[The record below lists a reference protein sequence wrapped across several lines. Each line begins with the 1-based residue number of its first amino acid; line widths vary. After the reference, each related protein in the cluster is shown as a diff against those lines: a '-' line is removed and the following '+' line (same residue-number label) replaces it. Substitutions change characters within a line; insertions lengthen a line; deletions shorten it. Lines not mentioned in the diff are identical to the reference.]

1 MTGMR
6 GEGRG
11 WGRGFRTRVGPQAPA
26 NEDEAQASRP
36 LAAPTSSPRLAP
48 SYTARPG
55 AGDVRA
61 AGLRAAERRPLPERG
76 GRGEAG
82 WRCRREGGKPAGVR
96 PPCALGEGELNAFQQ
111 TRREKK
117 SWSALQGLRAPFPS
131 ATSPQP
137 PHHPQRGPAARSTCS
152 GGNSRVAESWRNC
165 LESERPSPA
174 PHSPPAPSLT
184 YKHHP
189 PPRAPRSGWR
199 QTS

>member
-1 MTGMR
+1 MR
-6 GEGRG
+6 AGDGDAGSGLGSDPR
-11 WGRGFRTRVGPQAPA
+11 RQPMRTR
-26 NEDEAQASRP
+26 
-36 LAAPTSSPRLAP
+36 PRLPGP
-48 SYTARPG
+48 SPPQPLHPASPPPTPPG

-111 TRREKK
+111 TRRERR
-117 SWSALQGLRAPFPS
+117 AGLRSRVSGPH
-131 ATSPQP
+131 SPRQRVHSP
-137 PHHPQRGPAARSTCS
+137 PPRPQRGPAARSTCS
-152 GGNSRVAESWRNC
+152 GANSRVAESWRNC

-174 PHSPPAPSLT
+174 PHSPPAPSLI

>member
-1 MTGMR
+1 MR
-6 GEGRG
+6 AGDGDAGSGLRSDP
-11 WGRGFRTRVGPQAPA
+11 RRQPMRTR
-26 NEDEAQASRP
+26 
-36 LAAPTSSPRLAP
+36 PRLPGP
-48 SYTARPG
+48 SPPQPLHPASPPPTPPG

-137 PHHPQRGPAARSTCS
+137 PTPPPEGPSGAVHLLRSEQPCRRELAQLPRIRT
-152 GGNSRVAESWRNC
+152 A
-165 LESERPSPA
+165 LPSPPFSSSSFA
-174 PHSPPAPSLT
+174 HL
-184 YKHHP
+184 
-189 PPRAPRSGWR
+189 
-199 QTS
+199 